1 MIPIEPDDCL
11 AMRWP
16 LSLGPEPSIVASEY
30 TLRIE
35 VNERDFK
42 TVQKAIG
49 FDVAEDDWAQLTHSL
64 VAGLMVFAQVR
75 DSHEAVAV
83 SAAEQRASG
92 IAELG
97 WVAVAPGHRGR
108 GLGSAI
114 CSELTRRLVDARQK
128 IFLSTQDHRVEAKN
142 EVTKNEAQEHREGRH
157 QHSSAD
163 EYQARLA
170 QRLDEISDAAPCPLE
185 GAHAHE
191 EAFDVLVVSRVP
203 DSREDVVKRGLGAGE
218 RVVFRAIR
226 QRLQKPKLA
235 DHRFVCSFG
244 FFGA

>member
-16 LSLGPEPSIVASEY
+16 LSLGPEPSSVASEY

-97 WVAVAPGHRGR
+97 WVAVAPAHRGR

-128 IFLSTQDHRVEAKN
+128 IFLSTQDHRVEALRIYFALGFHPVFRPEK
-142 EVTKNEAQEHREGRH
+142 VDRWRLV
-157 QHSSAD
+157 SD
-163 EYQARLA
+163 RLA
-170 QRLDEISDAAPCPLE
+170 VAFAP
-185 GAHAHE
+185 
-191 EAFDVLVVSRVP
+191 EAWGWPS
-203 DSREDVVKRGLGAGE
+203 
-218 RVVFRAIR
+218 
-226 QRLQKPKLA
+226 
-235 DHRFVCSFG
+235 
-244 FFGA
+244 